1 MERRIPWG
9 LWIGSM
15 GLFGMFIELADRECL
30 VVGGGSVGTR
40 KVESLL
46 EAGARVTV
54 VSREVTPELKRLI
67 DGGMVAYRGESFAP
81 AHLAGMLLCVSALD
95 DRAGNEAV
103 AGSCRKR
110 GVLVN
115 VVDDPALSDFFFPSL
130 VRRGD
135 LVVAVSSG
143 GVAPSLVKR
152 IRRDL
157 EKAYGPEYAQVL
169 QILGRLREKLRGAGI
184 SGDGLSAVMERAAAL
199 PLAGMISGGRTDRVV
214 DAVRAAVAEGGV
226 ALTID
231 AADLMDPEGRQR

>member
-1 MERRIPWG
+1 
-9 LWIGSM
+9 M
-15 GLFGMFIELADRECL
+15 GLFGMFIELARRECL

-40 KVESLL
+40 KVQSLL

-67 DGGMVAYRGESFAP
+67 DGGTVAYRGESFAP
-81 AHLAGMLLCVSALD
+81 AHLAGMFLCVSALD
-95 DRAGNEAV
+95 GRAENEVV

-115 VVDDPALSDFFFPSL
+115 VVDDPVLSDFFFPSV

-143 GVAPSLVKR
+143 GVAPSMVKR

-157 EKAYGPEYAQVL
+157 EEEYGPEYAQVL
-169 QILGRLREKLRGAGI
+169 RILGRLREKLRGAGI
-184 SGDGLSAVMERAAAL
+184 TGDGLSAVMERAAAL
-199 PLAGMISGGRTDRVV
+199 PLAGMISGGRRDRVV
-214 DAVRAAVAEGGV
+214 EAVRAAVAEGGV
-226 ALTID
+226 TLAID
-231 AADLMDPEGRQR
+231 AADLFDPEERQR